1 MYPQARR
8 NKAIYLAGMDIVET
22 AIIMPGIAHHHQAE
36 RWKNRSPVLSAM
48 FFRISWAMHRYT

>member
-8 NKAIYLAGMDIVET
+8 NKAIYLAGIDIVET

-36 RWKNRSPVLSAM
+36 R
-48 FFRISWAMHRYT
+48 